1 MISPDKE
8 TGLYTVKVNEEQLHA
23 IQVGLAEQ
31 FMWFTRACIE
41 YEIDAPVDEEH
52 YLKAQFMRKLFK
64 ESLMLVA
71 HREDVIEF
79 ANDVDSDTEKYRKEK
94 IIDLEKKRKE
104 KNDQHSN

>member
-31 FMWFTRACIE
+31 FMWFTRCCIE
-41 YEIDAPVDEEH
+41 NEVDSTLDEEH

-79 ANDVDSDTEKYRKEK
+79 ANDVDIDSVEQAKEK

-104 KNDQHSN
+104 KNDQHSD